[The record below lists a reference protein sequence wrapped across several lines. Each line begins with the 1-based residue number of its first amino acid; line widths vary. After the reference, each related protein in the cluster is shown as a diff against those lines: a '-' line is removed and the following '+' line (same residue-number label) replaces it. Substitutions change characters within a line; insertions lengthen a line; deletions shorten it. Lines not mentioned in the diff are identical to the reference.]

1 MKSAGVSFTA
11 AASPI
16 PAPAQRSRPAASSRQ
31 SARTRASSTRFTWP
45 KLKVSRSGSKRAS
58 AHRASDHRYQPW
70 RRHPGPARIRS
81 TTASAAR
88 LTSRE
93 AAIAAGLPSAASGSR
108 ARAANGG

>member
-16 PAPAQRSRPAASSRQ
+16 PAPAQRSRPADSSRQ
-31 SARTRASSTRFTWP
+31 SVRTRASSTRFTWP
-45 KLKVSRSGSKRAS
+45 KLKVSRSGSNRAR
-58 AHRASDHRYQPW
+58 AHRASDHRYQPY

-81 TTASAAR
+81 TTTSAAR
-88 LTSRE
+88 FTSRE
-93 AAIAAGLPSAASGSR
+93 AAIAAGLPSTASGSS